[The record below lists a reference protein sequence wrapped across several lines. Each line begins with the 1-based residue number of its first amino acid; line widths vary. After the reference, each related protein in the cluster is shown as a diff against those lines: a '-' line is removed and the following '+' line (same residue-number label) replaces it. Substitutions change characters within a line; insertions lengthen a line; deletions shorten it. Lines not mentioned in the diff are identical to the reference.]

1 MSLDFLIF
9 DRIREL
15 MRLGHGCGLSVCLDS
30 FNNTVMIRIA
40 HLCPVNP
47 VQVALVWKLASRSAM
62 VKVKSAILISAS
74 AWAGCMGLSITS
86 SISYFIHQ
94 FNCNL
99 SFFGPVKWI
108 CQLSGCSAVI
118 NTDYP
123 VMKMLHEMIMW
134 DVFVL
139 FLSDK
144 SYHCINLQTYWVQSA
159 ILSWTGR
166 QKANYCQDFVMTP
179 HHLFSMLLK
188 HFWITEDSLT
198 MLLSP
203 SHLAAVV
210 CWCLLLSPHR
220 FPHTPGRGGPTHCG
234 QWPGKKS
241 NN

>member
-1 MSLDFLIF
+1 
-9 DRIREL
+9 
-15 MRLGHGCGLSVCLDS
+15 MRWLKWNQQSPAQQPGSGAWG
-30 FNNTVMIRIA
+30 
-40 HLCPVNP
+40 
-47 VQVALVWKLASRSAM
+47 
-62 VKVKSAILISAS
+62 SAS
-74 AWAGCMGLSITS
+74 LHPFHIS
-86 SISYFIHQ
+86 SISLIAISVFLVPL
-94 FNCNL
+94 NESASCR
-99 SFFGPVKWI
+99 
-108 CQLSGCSAVI
+108 CRAVI
-118 NTDYP
+118 STDYP
-123 VMKMLHEMIMW
+123 VMKMLHEIMW

-203 SHLAAVV
+203 HLGAVV

-220 FPHTPGRGGPTHCG
+220 FPHTPRRGCPAHCG
-234 QWPGKKS
+234 QWSGK
-241 NN
+241 NDN